1 MTCARSCIADHIKR
15 KLPTI
20 LFALLLSFGLAT
32 SCPAQAAPRH
42 EKEKPEEERSASE
55 SHSYMELFT
64 KLERDWIQAA
74 QKKDKTA
81 LDAMVAR
88 EFMLRTSESPESP
101 QPRADWIQHALTS
114 YDVHSFSQRAIAI
127 RAFLGVAVVSFV
139 QSEQS
144 TMDGKD
150 HSGDYFIVDLWEAKH
165 DKWQVCARYMAPA
178 GNHPG
183 GETKTKPQK

>member
-1 MTCARSCIADHIKR
+1 MTCARSCIADHMR
-15 KLPTI
+15 RMLMAI

-42 EKEKPEEERSASE
+42 EKEKPEGERSASE

-74 QKKDKTA
+74 QVKDKTA
-81 LDAMVAR
+81 LDAMVAP
-88 EFMLRTSESPESP
+88 EFMLRTSENPENP
-101 QPRADWIQHALTS
+101 QPRADWIQRVLTS
-114 YDVHSFSQRAIAI
+114 YDVRSFSQRTMAI

-150 HSGDYFIVDLWEAKH
+150 HSGDYFIVDLWKAKQ
-165 DKWQVCARYMAPA
+165 DKWQVCARYVAPA

-183 GETKTKPQK
+183 VETKTKP